1 MIRVACPACRSETLD
16 GCPLCRPERWRDIPD
31 LVPSGADPLA
41 MAEMARYDRI
51 ARKPQAEYRGHG
63 ATNPEGRARAVK
75 GLLEERG
82 IDAFTELGPG
92 FGELI
97 AATAGMERVAVDLS
111 LGMLSRIRELWPDVR
126 CVRGVAHALPLA
138 RTPALVADGVL
149 QTLPYI
155 EAFLCEAA
163 RVADLL
169 ILSVGFRCNYPRRPQ
184 QGFDVRK
191 PDELA
196 ALVRFLEELGFGVE
210 SRWLNAGTGKWV
222 PDMVFADFLY
232 LVATK
237 RG

>member
-31 LVPSGADPLA
+31 LVPPGADPLV

-51 ARKPQAEYRGHG
+51 AEGGEYKGHA

-191 PDELA
+191 LDELEV
-196 ALVRFLEELGFGVE
+196 LVRFLEELGFGVE
-210 SRWLNAGTGKWV
+210 LRWFDAAAEEWV
-222 PDMVFADFLY
+222 ACQADADFLY
-232 LVATK
+232 MVAVK
-237 RG
+237 RER